1 MVVAEKLNGI
11 GERFSWVL
19 KSFIDQERKVCL
31 LVSPVNFKQ
40 RLEPGKELL
49 HLIECTFNDV
59 TDNVFM
65 IHVEL
70 ILLNPREGVEMF
82 LIMLFP
88 GITNDIIPLFES
100 ISIWLQISMFAP
112 SLEVLNAFKALI
124 EAEYHTVR
132 IIFSSRG
139 HLKPVLLDVGH
150 HRLILDL
157 SWGRSG
163 AALPRVLFLG
173 LISLLGL

>member
-1 MVVAEKLNGI
+1 
-11 GERFSWVL
+11 
-19 KSFIDQERKVCL
+19 
-31 LVSPVNFKQ
+31 
-40 RLEPGKELL
+40 
-49 HLIECTFNDV
+49 
-59 TDNVFM
+59 M

-112 SLEVLNAFKALI
+112 SLEVLNAFKTLI

-139 HLKPVLLDVGH
+139 HLQPVLLDVGH

-157 SWGRSG
+157 GGGRSG
-163 AALPRVLFLG
+163 TALSRVLFLG
-173 LISLLGL
+173 LITLLGL